1 MGMTVMCSFVFQP
14 VLHVVTPRNCS
25 VIAKFHYTDP
35 MSYAWETLYDFT
47 LCKAPQARRPFNRPY
62 RFRQARD
69 LKSITLCLEND
80 TSVALYNYNMH
91 QPILVLFGRDVAAKV
106 CYQM

>member
-1 MGMTVMCSFVFQP
+1 MLSRNAT
-14 VLHVVTPRNCS
+14 NCS

-35 MSYAWETLYDFT
+35 MSYAWETLYEEIYLSVIEWLVVDFT

-91 QPILVLFGRDVAAKV
+91 QPILVLFGRDVAGKV